1 MEKDITKIL
10 VAFDHSAA
18 ASVALHKGMDVA
30 RRFRAELHVVFVEGE
45 EKKADYDSI
54 LKFLEEESGRS
65 GLKIE
70 MHHRRGKAF
79 REITQCEKEI
89 GADMLLVGTHGTEG
103 FVPFWLGST
112 AFRVASTSNCPV
124 ITVPEA
130 SRDQVCTPI
139 LMPIDSTVESR
150 QKLGHTA
157 MIAKAF
163 NSSVHILCLSKDQDA
178 ETQHHL
184 AIYEQQAIDFFAS
197 RQVRHSSELVFG
209 VNVAQTILDTAKKIQ
224 AGLISMMT
232 ETEPAGFFMGS
243 VAQQLIN
250 HAPVP
255 VMAIRPKHVMVA
267 GGGL

>member
-1 MEKDITKIL
+1 MEKQITKVL
-10 VAFDHSAA
+10 VAFDHSPA
-18 ASVALHKGMDVA
+18 ASVALQKGIDVA
-30 RRFRAELHVVFVEGE
+30 RRFRAALHVVVVEGE
-45 EKKADYDSI
+45 EKKADFDSM
-54 LKFLEEESGRS
+54 LKFLGEESARS
-65 GLKIE
+65 ALKFEI
-70 MHHRRGKAF
+70 HQRSGKAF

-89 GADMLLVGTHGTEG
+89 GADLLLVGTHGKTG
-103 FVPFWLGST
+103 IIPFWLGST

-130 SRDQVCTPI
+130 SRDKVCTPI

-163 NSSVHILCLSKDQDA
+163 FSSVHILCLSKDDDT
-178 ETQHHL
+178 EIRHHL
-184 AIYEQQAIDFFAS
+184 AIYEQQARDFFAA
-197 RQVRHSSELVFG
+197 RQVKHSSEVRSG
-209 VNVAQTILDTAKKIQ
+209 VNVAQTILEVAADMQ

-232 ETEPAGFFMGS
+232 EAEPAGLFMGP

-250 HAPVP
+250 QAPVP
-255 VMAIRPKHVMVA
+255 VMAIRPRHVMVA